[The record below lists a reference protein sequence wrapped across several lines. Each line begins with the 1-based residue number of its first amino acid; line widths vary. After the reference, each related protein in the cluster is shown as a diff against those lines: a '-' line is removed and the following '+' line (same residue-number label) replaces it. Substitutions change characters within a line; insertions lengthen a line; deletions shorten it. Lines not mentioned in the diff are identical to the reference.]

1 MWISKDADVRKKE
14 LLDAALD
21 LFYEK
26 GCHKTSI
33 NDIISRVGV
42 TKGAFYYYFK
52 SMEDVLESIALN
64 EASKLIQV
72 AQKYSS
78 DKNLNALEKMKG
90 LMQEAVVYNKTN
102 AEHRIKL
109 FRLMQDEENAKL
121 AQKIHKKAYEIS
133 YPMIKAIIE
142 QGMQEGY
149 FKVESSG
156 DAAELYI
163 QLTSICKNAL
173 YRFLST
179 GAEDPE
185 VNEKAEKKLAYYQQV
200 LQKVLGISV
209 DYGAR
214 HDF

>member
-1 MWISKDADVRKKE
+1 MWISKDAEVRKKE

-42 TKGAFYYYFK
+42 TKGAFYYYCK

-90 LMQEAVVYNKTN
+90 LMQEAVVYNKAN
-102 AEHRIKL
+102 AEPRIKL
-109 FRLMQDEENAKL
+109 FKLMQDEENAKL
-121 AQKIHKKAYEIS
+121 AQKIHRKAYEFS
-133 YPMIKAIIE
+133 YPIIKGIIE
-142 QGMQEGY
+142 QGMEEGH
-149 FKVESSG
+149 FRVESPE

-163 QLTSICKNAL
+163 QLTSICKNSL
-173 YRFLST
+173 FRFLSIGT
-179 GAEDPE
+179 EDPD
-185 VNEKAEKKLAYYQQV
+185 VIEKAERKLEYYQQV
-200 LQKVLGISV
+200 LQRVLGIERGS
-209 DYGAR
+209 
-214 HDF
+214 